1 MVNKQSSS
9 QVRYMKKF
17 AKGLVRFLITMVIVT
32 VFIIGIQIVRQGMW
46 LWGLPD
52 LDEIQS
58 VSIAY
63 PAVTNQVK
71 EVSSKEDVELALK
84 LTGFLNYSILETAD
98 TSSKPLISITYHCKD
113 GSDQT
118 ISANEET
125 VWWNGKAYAIK
136 QQQMFINLAEGVF
149 FNQ

>member
-71 EVSSKEDVELALK
+71 EVSSKE
-84 LTGFLNYSILETAD
+84 LETVPAAAMFPLVPFVAEYTHHNKIAVLVIVVIGLFQNSFLLEAD
-98 TSSKPLISITYHCKD
+98 FFVEFQSI
-113 GSDQT
+113 G
-118 ISANEET
+118 I
-125 VWWNGKAYAIK
+125 
-136 QQQMFINLAEGVF
+136 
-149 FNQ
+149 